1 MISNCAGAMA
11 AWVTTGTC
19 IRLETGSGGIMK
31 EPASADDIR
40 ENLKEALSQLELL
53 QEQGRIVMAEDSL
66 NSGWTDTTAAI
77 TAALAGLELAVDAT
91 CWMQTLP
98 NSTGEYPSLST

>member
-1 MISNCAGAMA
+1 
-11 AWVTTGTC
+11 
-19 IRLETGSGGIMK
+19 MK

-66 NSGWTDTTAAI
+66 NSAWTDTTAAI
-77 TAALAGLELAVDAT
+77 TAALAGLERAVDAT

-98 NSTGEYPSLST
+98 NNTGEYPSLSTDRRVS